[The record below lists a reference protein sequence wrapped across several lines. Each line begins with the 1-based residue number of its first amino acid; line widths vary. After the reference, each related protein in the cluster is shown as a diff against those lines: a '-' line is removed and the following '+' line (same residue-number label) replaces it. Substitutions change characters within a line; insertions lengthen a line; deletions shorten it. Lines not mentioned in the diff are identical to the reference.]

1 MNINATLIGQSI
13 AFIMFIWFTMKFVW
27 PLLLKGMEER
37 QARIADG
44 LAAAEQGQKDFA
56 DSQEKSTIEIN
67 KGKEQA
73 ATIISQA
80 QKRGDE
86 IVEEARDLAKKESER
101 IKESAV
107 SEIEQ
112 EKEKARQDLRNQVA
126 TLAITGAEQILMRE
140 VDQNAHNEVLTK
152 ISKEL

>member
-1 MNINATLIGQSI
+1 MNFNATLIGQLVTFAI
-13 AFIMFIWFTMKFVW
+13 FVWFTMKYVW
-27 PLLLKGMEER
+27 PLLLSQMEER
-37 QARIADG
+37 EARIADG

-56 DSQEKSTIEIN
+56 EAQEKSIAEID

-86 IVEEARDLAKKESER
+86 IVEEAKETAKTEAAR
-101 IKESAV
+101 IKESAL

-126 TLAITGAEQILMRE
+126 TLAIAGAEQILMKE
-140 VDQNAHNEVLTK
+140 VDHAAHNDVLQK
-152 ISKEL
+152 ISQQL

>member
-1 MNINATLIGQSI
+1 MNTNATLIGQSI

-56 DSQEKSTIEIN
+56 DAQEKSTIEIN

-112 EKEKARQDLRNQVA
+112 EKENARQDLRNQVA

-140 VDQNAHNEVLTK
+140 VDQNAHNEILTK

>member
-1 MNINATLIGQSI
+1 MNFNATLIGQLI
-13 AFIMFIWFTMKFVW
+13 TFAIFVWFTMKFVW
-27 PLLLKGMEER
+27 PLLLDQMKER
-37 QARIADG
+37 EARIADG
-44 LAAAEQGQKDFA
+44 LAAAEEGQKKLA
-56 DSQEKSTIEIN
+56 QAEEDSIEEIN

-73 ATIISQA
+73 SSIISQA

-86 IVEEARDLAKKESER
+86 IVEEAKETAKRESER
-101 IKESAV
+101 IKEQAL

-126 TLAITGAEQILMRE
+126 ALAVAGAEQILMKE

-152 ISKEL
+152 ISQQL

>member
-56 DSQEKSTIEIN
+56 DAQEKSTIEIN

-112 EKEKARQDLRNQVA
+112 EKERARQDLRNQVA